1 MFGAE
6 KISNAELEV
15 MKLLWEADGPLSFSE
30 VRAGLRTRKGWEKS
44 TVNTLLRRL
53 VEKKALLVEKRGV
66 AFYSPAIS
74 EAEYRQSAEQD
85 LIDRLY
91 QGSAKNLVA
100 ALCSRGELTE
110 SDIDELKAYFQMGGG
125 KT

>member
-1 MFGAE
+1 MNGSE

-15 MKLLWEADGPLSFSE
+15 MKLLWQEGRPLSFSD
-30 VRAGLRTRKGWEKS
+30 LRIRLKEIRGWEKS

-53 VEKKALLVEKRGV
+53 TDKGAVRVEKREV
-66 AFYSPAIS
+66 ALYTPAIS
-74 EAEYRQSAEQD
+74 ESEFQTQAERD

-110 SDIDELKAYFQMGGG
+110 ADIDELKAYFQMGGG
-125 KT
+125 KS

>member
-1 MFGAE
+1 MNYAD

-15 MKLLWEADGPLSFSE
+15 MKLLWGADGPLSFSE
-30 VRAGLRTRKGWEKS
+30 IRVQLQKSKGWEKS

-53 VEKKALLVEKRGV
+53 AEKGAVHVEKRDV
-66 AFYSPAIS
+66 ALYTPAIS
-74 EAEYRQSAEQD
+74 EDEFQTQVERD

-100 ALCSRGELTE
+100 ALCSRGALSE

-125 KT
+125 KS

>member
-1 MFGAE
+1 MNFTD

-15 MKLLWEADGPLSFSE
+15 MKLLWGADASLSFSDL
-30 VRAGLRTRKGWEKS
+30 RARLKETKGWEKS

-53 VEKKALLVEKRGV
+53 VEKGAVRVEKRGV
-66 AFYSPAIS
+66 AQYSPLIS
-74 EAEYRQSAEQD
+74 EADLQAEAERD

-100 ALCSRGELTE
+100 ALCGRGALTE
-110 SDIDELKAYFQMGGG
+110 ADIDELKSYFRMGGG
-125 KT
+125 KS

>member
-1 MFGAE
+1 MNYAD

-15 MKLLWEADGPLSFSE
+15 MKLLWSADGPLSFSE
-30 VRAGLRTRKGWEKS
+30 IRVQLQKIKGWEKS

-53 VEKKALLVEKRGV
+53 AEKGAVTVEKKDVAL
-66 AFYSPAIS
+66 YTPAIS
-74 EAEYRQSAEQD
+74 EDDFQTQVERD

-100 ALCSRGELTE
+100 ALCSRGALSEE
-110 SDIDELKAYFQMGGG
+110 DIDELKAYFQMGGG

>member
-1 MFGAE
+1 MNGSE

-15 MKLLWEADGPLSFSE
+15 MKLLWKEGRPLSFSD
-30 VRAGLRTRKGWEKS
+30 LRIRLKEIRGWEKS

-53 VEKKALLVEKRGV
+53 TDKGAVRVEKREV
-66 AFYSPAIS
+66 ALYTPAIS
-74 EAEYRQSAEQD
+74 ESEFQTQAERD

-110 SDIDELKAYFQMGGG
+110 ADIDELKAYFQMGGG
-125 KT
+125 KS

>member
-1 MFGAE
+1 MNWSD

-15 MKLLWEADGPLSFSE
+15 MKLLWRADGPLSFSCI
-30 VRAGLRTRKGWEKS
+30 RTQLKEARGWEKS

-53 VEKKALLVEKRGV
+53 VEKGVIRAEKKGV
-66 AFYSPAIS
+66 AMYSPCIS
-74 EAEYRQSAEQD
+74 ETEFQTEVERD

-91 QGSAKNLVA
+91 RGSAKNLVA

-110 SDIDELKAYFQMGGG
+110 ADIDELKAYFQMGGG
-125 KT
+125 RS